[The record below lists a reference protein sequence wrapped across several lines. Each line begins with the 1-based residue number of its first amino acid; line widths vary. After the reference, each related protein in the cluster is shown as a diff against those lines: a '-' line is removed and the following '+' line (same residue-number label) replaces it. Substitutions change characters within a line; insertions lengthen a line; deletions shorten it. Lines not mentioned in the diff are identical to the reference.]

1 MACDGA
7 VVEATK
13 GRCMGAFD
21 QAARFAAQ
29 SDPDAVPRRVQEPTG
44 LLCRSASGW
53 TRERSRFPAGPTAPP
68 ISSPPLMIPP
78 ISPPGSD
85 RTADL
90 VAALD
95 DPTHQ
100 PALVV
105 FEL

>member
-1 MACDGA
+1 
-7 VVEATK
+7 
-13 GRCMGAFD
+13 
-21 QAARFAAQ
+21 
-29 SDPDAVPRRVQEPTG
+29 
-44 LLCRSASGW
+44 
-53 TRERSRFPAGPTAPP
+53 
-68 ISSPPLMIPP
+68 MIPP